1 MADSKIPVEIE
12 VRLDERSVGVSMES
26 LKSRVKAQGREIGQ
40 GLGKGLVDSQ
50 MAEIKK
56 LYSEQMRAHRLAV
69 AQQKEIEKA
78 AQLEIRKIKN
88 DRLADIKKLAKD
100 EQAEARKAAFG
111 AYEEQMKAHRLTIAM
126 RKEQDRVVVDSYK
139 KQMDAAKVAVNAQ
152 IAELNRL
159 KTSQMNF
166 GNDWVKWLNQQHAEA
181 LRMNKDFNKQQ
192 AAASMFVGPQ
202 LPKSFRSQNL
212 MTGVLTGNTEATRT
226 MAKLHEQALMM
237 NSEFGK
243 TPPMLERINRPFQ
256 KIALLTTELTRAFF
270 GLSLVVGAVGLPA
283 ILGGRYLSAM
293 ETAQNGMAGIL
304 VSMAEADGRTL
315 NFAEASKIA
324 ADNIAMLGKEAVRTG
339 NDSKALIDTFRSI
352 LAPGLGAG
360 MDIDQIRQ
368 VAIVGGAAVKAI
380 GLPVTQQ
387 IQEIRDLVAGG
398 ITPASSTLATALGLK
413 DKDIKEMRESAEGLF
428 VGLMNRLKG
437 FAEMTDET
445 FKTLSG
451 KITIFGEVVNQT
463 MAKSFVGTFDSFKN
477 LVDAA
482 TSIFGEIDRK
492 TGGIKFNDALM
503 EDLSLMDRT
512 LSTILDTVTLL
523 VQKYAELGREKV
535 DIFGTQTNLRPWVE
549 NASGLAL
556 FAALA
561 RDNLFKSV
569 GAVSMLT
576 KAFGVLSAFLAG
588 FRLGDWAY
596 ENFEIVRKFGAI
608 IVGSFVEVTERATQI
623 GNAIQNLFGGI
634 VASIGLVIDALIDT
648 VVTRAKSIPDMIK
661 MVVTSAMSWI
671 ASGLEKLG
679 AGDFA
684 KKLMSSFTFS
694 DAAAKYDSQ
703 IDALAQR
710 QKSRA
715 QQFSDVWSQAATN
728 IAEVNIESA
737 NKIDIAWGMVSETQS
752 NAQVQ
757 ASRKVEA
764 EVARV
769 AKMTSAETS
778 IIVKAAED
786 AAKKLNAAEHQKQFY
801 EGLIKTSKDQLEK
814 LNTIL
819 ANPSGKSAEE
829 IKKIR
834 DQADQLKKVIPE
846 IESGLAKMMNKEF
859 SKSPAAKSLKD
870 ALKDA
875 IDAYKAYSTEQDT
888 LVQEGA
894 VTFAEAYNNRIKKI
908 DELSAKTMDSSKWG
922 KERAD
927 AEKIFVKHLTEGNEA
942 LKKEIEQIEESTRV
956 SMLYGESV
964 KGSAAALAYEKVMLD
979 ESLSSHHKA
988 VALIHVELL
997 ARKQVAEAINKMHG
1011 EYVAGAKQL
1020 EDIEAEGLLMFME
1033 SEKQKIDYR
1042 EERAKK
1048 MLEIEKNEALA
1059 ALDIQKQVLD
1069 ATVQLQGGQ
1078 ATQDQLNSY
1087 TKMLES
1093 KATIEKLYTDRSV
1106 QIGKIASAERK
1117 NAELKD
1123 AKETV
1128 DKIEGT
1134 FKEAFMNIAKS
1145 GTSGWRSMLDKFKSD
1160 FKKNIIEYI
1169 YKELAKPFVLNVIA
1183 QVTGAMGMSGVSQAA
1198 SRMAGGT
1205 SGGGFGNLMG
1215 TGSTA
1220 YSMFNTA
1227 ATATGISSLGS
1238 FGAGL
1243 SAAGSGA
1250 SGLAIEGGLSMMAE
1264 GEIMAGM
1271 MQTLGAAAPWIAAG
1285 LIVADAVGLFGE
1297 GGGPQQGQYGSL
1309 GSEGYKSS
1317 FTMSG
1322 GDALGNQALAEVAYG
1337 QAATLLKMAGKDI
1350 AGLTI
1355 GQGYKL
1361 DPEGSAA
1368 GLAYRNISL
1377 NGRTITGG
1385 TFDGNNGAQWVGGS
1399 GDAEGAA
1406 TYLAKLTSSEI
1417 EAIANTLNDAKLN
1430 GIIAS
1435 LKKDFDDLADGMA
1448 RYQTAQ
1454 ALQKGLL
1461 GAILSDEEKQKRH
1474 LAEVTEYLNKAFA
1487 DINMAVP
1494 TTTEEFR
1501 KLIDGVDLTTVA
1513 GQTLL
1518 TQLGAMGDSFLF
1530 VVERAKA
1537 AQAQQEE
1544 YTNRLAVLQG
1554 TTTEQRL
1561 AREKE
1566 LAGALTDGNKAILN
1580 QIYALEDHNAI
1591 IEKQKEAYQSLSETI
1606 TTMVDAIKAQNG
1618 ALKASQ
1624 SGWQREYGG
1633 VDVQGAAERVAA
1645 AMGMSAGSVRGMS
1658 EADLRS
1664 LALSQ
1669 SQTTTTTDKYADVS
1683 KEAMTEALR
1692 SGFMAT
1698 SDALADAVR
1707 GGVLFDKL
1715 PALLDPFLKPL
1726 ALNTDDAFQYVANHI
1741 LSSWDAIM
1749 GDGGSGAG
1757 KTLAEIVDQFVQGQ
1771 DLPTSHRVLAG
1782 KETTSNFDKL
1792 KQDWD
1797 DLIAAAAESAKAGA
1811 EAAGR
1816 VAEEAKKAADA
1827 AAAAAKEAEDAFRQL
1842 AESVE
1847 SVFQKYQDNIKKSR
1861 IDGMTS
1867 QEKVSYFTNQSAQ
1880 ALAALSGGTI
1890 QDSETLLK
1898 LHDDYIE
1905 SVMNQ
1910 YGVELEALEEQF
1922 KVTTDLLQTVVDIKG
1937 WLDKIKLGALSP
1949 LNPQQKLEESR
1960 RQYETTLAA
1969 AQGGDIAARQNLTAV
1984 AEEYLNQAQSYYAS
1998 SEDYANIF
2006 TNVLAQIGAL
2016 SEPTKTTAEILA
2028 QIEGQDKLFNTQANA
2043 LRERMIVALETG
2055 QNRLVDALGSMK
2067 ADFIAALGQASA
2079 LAKAAS
2085 APPAYASQPYST
2097 SDSPAAKDLVLAAV
2111 SSINPGFDYAGAAA
2125 SNPALIEAWGKDL
2138 GIPGYAKGGLVSPGW
2153 AMVGEQGPE
2162 LINFSQPGRVYT
2174 ADQTSAAING
2184 GNEEYLQQ
2192 VISELQALIRQNG
2205 AASQAMIAEL
2215 QAVKAELEDLRAR
2228 TRLKEAA

>member
-26 LKSRVKAQGREIGQ
+26 LKSRVKTQGREIGKSLS
-40 GLGKGLVDSQ
+40 GAFSDISF
-50 MAEIKK
+50 M
-56 LYSEQMRAHRLAV
+56 SDAV
-69 AQQKEIEKA
+69 
-78 AQLEIRKIKN
+78 
-88 DRLADIKKLAKD
+88 
-100 EQAEARKAAFG
+100 
-111 AYEEQMKAHRLTIAM
+111 MKAEREKDKFL
-126 RKEQDRVVVDSYK
+126 K
-139 KQMDAAKVAVNAQ
+139 KQLDADRTFNNAIRSEAKKTADAQ
-152 IAELNRL
+152 IAEQR
-159 KTSQMNF
+159 
-166 GNDWVKWLNQQHAEA
+166 
-181 LRMNKDFNKQQ
+181 R
-192 AAASMFVGPQ
+192 AAA
-202 LPKSFRSQNL
+202 
-212 MTGVLTGNTEATRT
+212 E
-226 MAKLHEQALMM
+226 
-237 NSEFGK
+237 
-243 TPPMLERINRPFQ
+243 LERVRKSLGLNVMGQAPIKLFGSINDAMKRTEEAAKKQITIWEKVNAPL
-256 KIALLTTELTRAFF
+256 KKVALLTTELTRAFF
-270 GLSLVVGAVGLPA
+270 GLSLAITGVGLPA
-283 ILGGRYLSAM
+283 IIGVKFLKELEDAKMGV
-293 ETAQNGMAGIL
+293 AGI
-304 VSMAEADGRTL
+304 VTSMMSVNGVALTAEQGI
-315 NFAEASKIA
+315 SV
-324 ADNIAMLGKEAVRTG
+324 ADNAIKELTKSAHKYGLSVSDVVTTFRAITASGTGAKMTLGEIRDLATIGTLAVKG
-339 NDSKALIDTFRSI
+339 IGLDSK
-352 LAPGLGAG
+352 
-360 MDIDQIRQ
+360 Q
-368 VAIVGGAAVKAI
+368 VV
-380 GLPVTQQ
+380 
-387 IQEIRDLVAGG
+387 QEVRDLVAGG
-398 ITPASSTLATALGLK
+398 IQPSSSTLATALGLR
-413 DKDIKEMRESAEGLF
+413 DKDIKAAKDSAEGLYKFLIGKLQGFADVASYARDKTMSGVLDSITIKIQAAFADEKLFGGLKDFLKRVSDSIGTIDKLTGDIKLTNEFKEMAEGYLWFIGAIGTLIKSVVFGLGDMLVWIKKIKDEFGAVGNAAEWAAGAVFTAWLVLPKKIIASLTPLSGFFTGFGTNAAVASTTAFSAQWAKSASGFQKVGLVLGTALRAGVVAGLTGFITYELTKEIIESNDELKKFSLQLVGGFLIAGSKITEVFEKSVAWVTYLIEKSMDVMKRGIKGILDAASSAAKF
-428 VGLMNRLKG
+428 VGLGDISSRFSGASAAIDINPVSPEETRDKSLSNATEKHKKYVSELIG
-437 FAEMTDET
+437 TYNDLTYRMTDT
-445 FKTLSG
+445 G
-451 KITIFGEVVNQT
+451 KAQQKINENQLKST
-463 MAKSFVGTFDSFKN
+463 NAYLQAGAAMDALGKSFGTTAAKQKAYKEDVDKINSN
-477 LVDAA
+477 LKTFIDAA
-482 TSIFGEIDRK
+482 NE
-492 TGGIKFNDALM
+492 
-503 EDLSLMDRT
+503 
-512 LSTILDTVTLL
+512 
-523 VQKYAELGREKV
+523 QK
-535 DIFGTQTNLRPWVE
+535 
-549 NASGLAL
+549 
-556 FAALA
+556 
-561 RDNLFKSV
+561 
-569 GAVSMLT
+569 
-576 KAFGVLSAFLAG
+576 KAFS
-588 FRLGDWAY
+588 DP
-596 ENFEIVRKFGAI
+596 E
-608 IVGSFVEVTERATQI
+608 QI
-623 GNAIQNLFGGI
+623 AN
-634 VASIGLVIDALIDT
+634 ID
-648 VVTRAKSIPDMIK
+648 K
-661 MVVTSAMSWI
+661 
-671 ASGLEKLG
+671 
-679 AGDFA
+679 
-684 KKLMSSFTFS
+684 
-694 DAAAKYDSQ
+694 Q
-703 IDALAQR
+703 I
-710 QKSRA
+710 
-715 QQFSDVWSQAATN
+715 
-728 IAEVNIESA
+728 
-737 NKIDIAWGMVSETQS
+737 
-752 NAQVQ
+752 
-757 ASRKVEA
+757 
-764 EVARV
+764 
-769 AKMTSAETS
+769 
-778 IIVKAAED
+778 AAER
-786 AAKKLNAAEHQKQFY
+786 KQ
-801 EGLIKTSKDQLEK
+801 
-814 LNTIL
+814 
-819 ANPSGKSAEE
+819 ANEA
-829 IKKIR
+829 
-834 DQADQLKKVIPE
+834 L
-846 IESGLAKMMNKEF
+846 GLAKVKYEASMVNKKAVKEA
-859 SKSPAAKSLKD
+859 KAALKD

-875 IDAYKAYSTEQDT
+875 LTAENIFAEKQDT
-888 LVQEGA
+888 LVREGA
-894 VTFAEAYNNRIKKI
+894 KTYIEAYNDKIAKIKEFAEKNGESIKWEERRNEAYKTVSDYLTQHNAQLNKESEQREANTTATLKYGAAVETSGAALLMEQYAREGFLESGFKELALINVLAQSRNDLSKI
-908 DELSAKTMDSSKWG
+908 HEKSVKEQIDSQKELDELVAESSLIFLENEKQKSEFKMQETLKRINAEREEAKKSLELNLKLRMSAGPLSPQ
-922 KERAD
+922 E
-927 AEKIFVKHLTEGNEA
+927 
-942 LKKEIEQIEESTRV
+942 
-956 SMLYGESV
+956 
-964 KGSAAALAYEKVMLD
+964 YENYLETK
-979 ESLSSHHKA
+979 
-988 VALIHVELL
+988 
-997 ARKQVAEAINKMHG
+997 EAINKS
-1011 EYVAGAKQL
+1011 
-1020 EDIEAEGLLMFME
+1020 FM
-1033 SEKQKIDYR
+1033 DR
-1042 EERAKK
+1042 EETTRN
-1048 MLEIEKNEALA
+1048 IFN
-1059 ALDIQKQVLD
+1059 QRV
-1069 ATVQLQGGQ
+1069 
-1078 ATQDQLNSY
+1078 
-1087 TKMLES
+1087 
-1093 KATIEKLYTDRSV
+1093 
-1106 QIGKIASAERK
+1106 K

-1134 FKEAFMNIAKS
+1134 FKEAFMNIAEN
-1145 GTSGWRSMLDKFKSD
+1145 GVSGWRGMLDKFKSD

-1198 SRMAGGT
+1198 SSMARATGAGSSIYNAYSAGSSIMGAAGQGLYGTAYGQFAT
-1205 SGGGFGNLMG
+1205 SGLGTALGLSHPASLMG
-1215 TGSTA
+1215 PTVTGEALGGLTTLGTA
-1220 YSMFNTA
+1220 LPYVTA
-1227 ATATGISSLGS
+1227 ALVI
-1238 FGAGL
+1238 
-1243 SAAGSGA
+1243 
-1250 SGLAIEGGLSMMAE
+1250 
-1264 GEIMAGM
+1264 
-1271 MQTLGAAAPWIAAG
+1271 
-1285 LIVADAVGLFGE
+1285 ADAVGLFGE

-1816 VAEEAKKAADA
+1816 MAEEAKKAADA

-1984 AEEYLNQAQSYYAS
+1984 AEEYLSQAQSYYAS